1 MGKLGL
7 ECAGPSKIG
16 LIASS
21 YFIGWILTLTFL
33 PRISDLFGRQKIII
47 GGNMIQVVVMS
58 VVLFTNSYRM
68 MIGALMTLGMM
79 ATVRQQVTV
88 VYLFENFRHHHY
100 ARVMGIDSCCQGAFG
115 ICGALYFLF
124 ISKSWFYIIFFSF
137 CLSLLGTIGCM
148 LFYHESPKYLIITG

>member
-47 GGNMIQVVVMS
+47 GGNMIQVVAMS

-79 ATVRQQVTV
+79 ATVR
-88 VYLFENFRHHHY
+88 
-100 ARVMGIDSCCQGAFG
+100 
-115 ICGALYFLF
+115 
-124 ISKSWFYIIFFSF
+124 
-137 CLSLLGTIGCM
+137 
-148 LFYHESPKYLIITG
+148 